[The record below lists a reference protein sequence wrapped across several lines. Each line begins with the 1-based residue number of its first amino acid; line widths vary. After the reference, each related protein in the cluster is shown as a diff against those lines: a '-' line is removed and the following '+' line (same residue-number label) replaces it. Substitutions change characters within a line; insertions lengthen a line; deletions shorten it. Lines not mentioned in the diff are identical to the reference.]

1 MQNLGVAFIMYP
13 VADLARSVAYY
24 SDVLG
29 LRKAGLDSDFWVEF
43 EIGATTFGIGNF
55 PEAGAPGS
63 AQSLAI
69 EVADLAA
76 ARAELASR
84 GFASTEPYH
93 FPNCAMSVTSDPDGN
108 QIRLHQIKT
117 Q

>member
-1 MQNLGVAFIMYP
+1 
-13 VADLARSVAYY
+13 
-24 SDVLG
+24 
-29 LRKAGLDSDFWVEF
+29 
-43 EIGATTFGIGNF
+43 
-55 PEAGAPGS
+55 
-63 AQSLAI
+63 
-69 EVADLAA
+69 VADLAA